1 MIVAGLILSVFAVGF
16 FCWLLFT
23 LAIYALPFFVG
34 VNAAFFAYH
43 HDAGVVGA
51 FLVALLAGFATLV
64 IGQLAFALI
73 RSPIVRA
80 LLALGFAAPAAIA
93 GYYASFGLLH
103 IGIASQGWCMGF
115 AFVGAVVVGATAFLR
130 LAAHTEPQPATGTP
144 AVHS

>member
-1 MIVAGLILSVFAVGF
+1 MIVVGLVLSVAAVGF

-43 HDAGVVGA
+43 HDAGVIGA

-73 RSPIVRA
+73 RSPLIRA
-80 LLALGFAAPAAIA
+80 TLALGFAAPAAIA

-103 IGIASQGWCMGF
+103 IGISSQDWCSGF
-115 AFVGAVVVGATAFLR
+115 ALVGAAFVGATAFLR
-130 LAAHTEPQPATGTP
+130 LAAYTKPQPATGTP